1 MKDSEFIE
9 LLNLY
14 LDHEISAADAA
25 RLETEVQSNAARRSV
40 YEDYCRMQKACKML
54 ANDFATEPA
63 ATADDKIVA
72 FTQARSM
79 QKARTRVQIVAG
91 AFIAAAACLTVVVV
105 GRYRQNAP
113 AVSAPNTVVQ
123 STPATPAVNQVAATQ
138 PAVIAASPVKLT
150 TSANPAPAADAFA
163 FRADRQPAMLGS
175 ARNDPHFAWIQDIR
189 LSPVQMPLPADQL
202 QLETNLRSQ
211 NQTYTSGNKPLP
223 SDVQWTAIRF
233 QK

>member
-25 RLETEVQSNAARRSV
+25 RLEAEVQSDATRRRV
-40 YEDYCRMQKACKML
+40 YEDYCRMQKACRML
-54 ANDFATEPA
+54 ADDFATEPD

-79 QKARTRVQIVAG
+79 QKARNRVQFVAG

-113 AVSAPNTVVQ
+113 TVPAQNAVVQ
-123 STPATPAVNQVAATQ
+123 NTPAAPAVNQVVATQ
-138 PAVIAASPVKLT
+138 PTLVAATPVKLT
-150 TSANPAPAADAFA
+150 TSANPAPATDAFA
-163 FRADRQPAMLGS
+163 FRTDRQPTMLGS
-175 ARNDPHFAWIQDIR
+175 AHNDPHFAWIQDIR

>member
-25 RLETEVQSNAARRSV
+25 RLEAEVQSDAKRRRV
-40 YEDYCRMQKACKML
+40 YQDYCRMQKACGML
-54 ANDFATEPA
+54 ADDFATEPA
-63 ATADDKIVA
+63 ETTDDKIVA

-79 QKARTRVQIVAG
+79 QKARNRVQIVAG

-105 GRYRQNAP
+105 GRYRQSSSVVPAPNAIVQNAP
-113 AVSAPNTVVQ
+113 SAPTINQTIAAQ
-123 STPATPAVNQVAATQ
+123 PAMVAAT
-138 PAVIAASPVKLT
+138 PVKLT
-150 TSANPAPAADAFA
+150 TSANPTPATDAFA
-163 FRADRQPAMLGS
+163 FRTDRQPAMLGS
-175 ARNDPHFAWIQDIR
+175 AHNDPHFAWIQDIR
-189 LSPVQMPLPADQL
+189 LSPVQVPQPADQL

-233 QK
+233 QR